1 MTTILANDLQRMLKQ
16 VAPHVSS
23 DETLPTLTAVHLES
37 RDGYLYAASTDR
49 YTMAIARQPVLNE
62 GEWKAS
68 ILNEHLASLTAWLKT
83 ESSTTIKLSADDETL
98 TLSGPS
104 NSITLKTLT
113 DHITP
118 DWRKYLR
125 QHLDTEVGPVPL
137 SGVTAKYLG
146 RWKDA
151 AQMLH
156 VWQASPSAPLIFMDR
171 AGEFIGMQ
179 MPTKDEHTTRDG
191 LIDAWSK
198 SLTRYATVGDI
209 RFNLDED
216 MVDRDGDPWTY
227 SGKDLGREPL
237 VHLLGIEDD
246 TFTLSTA
253 VNEFGLRPAA

>member
-1 MTTILANDLQRMLKQ
+1 MTTISANDLQRMLKQ
-16 VAPHVSS
+16 VAPHLSH
-23 DETLPTLTAVHLES
+23 DDTLPTLTAVHLES
-37 RDGYLYAASTDR
+37 RDGYLYAFSTDR

-68 ILNEHLASLTAWLKT
+68 IPNEHLASLTAWLKI
-83 ESSTTIKLSADDETL
+83 ENSTTVKVSGDAETL
-98 TLSGPS
+98 TLSGTS

-113 DHITP
+113 DHIVP

-125 QHLDTEVGPVPL
+125 QHLDAEIGPVPL

-171 AGEFIGMQ
+171 AGEFVGMQ

-198 SLTRYATVGDI
+198 SLTRYATVDGI

-216 MVDRDGDPWTY
+216 MVDSDGDPWTY
-227 SGKDLGREPL
+227 CGKDLGREPL

-246 TFTLSTA
+246 TFTLSSA
-253 VNEFGLRPAA
+253 VEQFGLRPAA